1 MTEYGVVVLGAAG
14 VGKTALTVGF
24 VTGHFQEDLEVTVD
38 DSYRKQHFAV
48 DGETCLLDI
57 LDTADQEHRHPLFL
71 SSSSS
76 PHSDFRNILFTFIFF
91 SKTSWHSALKDQ
103 YLRRAEGFV
112 IVYAVTSRS
121 SFESVAGFRDRMLA
135 LKMLDAV
142 PMVVV
147 GNKCDLDGLGQRAVA
162 TGEGAALTASFGP
175 SCRFIEISAQSR
187 TNVDEAFAQLVR
199 AMRQPNAPPLGPGA
213 GRRHKCSLF

>member
-24 VTGHFQEDLEVTVD
+24 VTGHFQEDWEVTVD
-38 DSYRKQHFAV
+38 DSYRKQFAV

-57 LDTADQEHRHPLFL
+57 LDTADQEH
-71 SSSSS
+71 
-76 PHSDFRNILFTFIFF
+76 
-91 SKTSWHSALKDQ
+91 SALKDQ
-103 YLRRAEGFV
+103 YLRRAEGFM
-112 IVYAVTSRS
+112 IVYAITSHS

-147 GNKCDLDGLGQRAVA
+147 GNKCDLDGQRAVA
-162 TGEGAALTASFGP
+162 TDEGAALTASFGP
-175 SCRFIEISAQSR
+175 SCRFIETSAQSR
-187 TNVDEAFAQLVR
+187 INVEEAFAQLVR
-199 AMRQPNAPPLGPGA
+199 AIRQPNAPPLDPSA
-213 GRRHKCSLF
+213 ERRRKCSLF